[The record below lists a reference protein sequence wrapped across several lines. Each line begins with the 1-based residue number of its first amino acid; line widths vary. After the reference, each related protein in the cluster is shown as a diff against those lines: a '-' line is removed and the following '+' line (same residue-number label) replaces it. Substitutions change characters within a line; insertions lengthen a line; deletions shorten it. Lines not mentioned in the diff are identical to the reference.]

1 MEKGHYSVLRVSHL
15 SQIGNF
21 SIEQQKE
28 SIEAYATLHSIEIT
42 EHLAECGSGT
52 TGERKQIQTLYRLI
66 SENRVEGILC
76 YKLDRI
82 FRNMKLS
89 IDFISICV
97 EKGIKIHSVAES
109 ISTDTPAGMFMVNC
123 LLSVNQYAVDNIR
136 SLVKG
141 GLTTMARSG
150 LKATGSVYGYERN
163 EDKALGVVKSEAVV
177 VSKIF
182 KLYSQHQSLGKVA
195 HTLNRQQ
202 ILTRRG
208 KSFSRMT
215 IKNILNNKTYIG
227 RIVHNGVETKA
238 THPPIVST
246 RLWNRC
252 NQMLSGDRG

>member
-1 MEKGHYSVLRVSHL
+1 MDKGYYSILRVSHL

-28 SIEAYATLHSIEIT
+28 LIGAYATLHSIEIT

-52 TGERKQIQTLYRLI
+52 TGERKQIQTLYQLI
-66 SENRVEGILC
+66 SEDRVEGILC

-150 LKATGSVYGYERN
+150 LKATGSVYG
-163 EDKALGVVKSEAVV
+163 
-177 VSKIF
+177 
-182 KLYSQHQSLGKVA
+182 
-195 HTLNRQQ
+195 
-202 ILTRRG
+202 
-208 KSFSRMT
+208 
-215 IKNILNNKTYIG
+215 
-227 RIVHNGVETKA
+227 
-238 THPPIVST
+238 
-246 RLWNRC
+246 
-252 NQMLSGDRG
+252 

>member
-21 SIEQQKE
+21 SIEQQKG

-66 SENRVEGILC
+66 EEDRVEGILC

-109 ISTDTPAGMFMVNC
+109 ISTDTPEVTSDIYF
-123 LLSVNQYAVDNIR
+123 SW
-136 SLVKG
+136 
-141 GLTTMARSG
+141 LTTIRIPVS
-150 LKATGSVYGYERN
+150 
-163 EDKALGVVKSEAVV
+163 VV
-177 VSKIF
+177 VGFLDLTPCKPGRLDGYRHPSEEADEAN
-182 KLYSQHQSLGKVA
+182 S
-195 HTLNRQQ
+195 NRSYAG
-202 ILTRRG
+202 RG
-208 KSFSRMT
+208 CCQGRDGREDRAQVSRH
-215 IKNILNNKTYIG
+215 G
-227 RIVHNGVETKA
+227 
-238 THPPIVST
+238 
-246 RLWNRC
+246 
-252 NQMLSGDRG
+252 